1 MTTIARQSQFHATLA
16 PSMPP
21 NPIVVFDTSKGTFK
35 AELFLDKTPVTA
47 SNIVDLARN
56 GFYDGLHFHRVIEG
70 FMLVRASR
78 RPASIDVETRE
89 DVFVV
94 KRTRGVHRSRAMK
107 TTDEIH
113 SIVTES
119 QQFGCPHSRDPRSEY
134 AGTGGPAPSS
144 TFTNLVT
151 GEVVTRDAREGC
163 VPDEFVDET
172 TNDVGALSMANTG
185 QPHSGGSQFFINTA
199 HNDFLDHWRSDL
211 SPSQHPV
218 FGRVVEGMD
227 VVESIERAPVDA
239 GDAPRTPVTMIRVT
253 IE

>member
-78 RPASIDVETRE
+78 RPVSIDVETRE
-89 DVFVV
+89 DAFVV

-134 AGTGGPAPSS
+134 AGTGGPAPVSY
-144 TFTNLVT
+144 THLTLPTN
-151 GEVVTRDAREGC
+151 
-163 VPDEFVDET
+163 
-172 TNDVGALSMANTG
+172 
-185 QPHSGGSQFFINTA
+185 
-199 HNDFLDHWRSDL
+199 
-211 SPSQHPV
+211 
-218 FGRVVEGMD
+218 
-227 VVESIERAPVDA
+227 
-239 GDAPRTPVTMIRVT
+239 
-253 IE
+253 

>member
-1 MTTIARQSQFHATLA
+1 M
-16 PSMPP
+16 
-21 NPIVVFDTSKGTFK
+21 
-35 AELFLDKTPVTA
+35 
-47 SNIVDLARN
+47 
-56 GFYDGLHFHRVIEG
+56 
-70 FMLVRASR
+70 VRASR

-89 DVFVV
+89 DVFVA

-163 VPDEFVDET
+163 VPDEFVDKT